1 MKHQKLIDR
10 ITEIAEA
17 DGWSVS
23 IEEKK
28 DREDTLEFTFGKFT
42 DADQD
47 FSFYVEMTDG
57 DIYTLIEDINRYYEG
72 YDPDEEALLWL
83 GPDGHGMNGA
93 PYRMTDVVKD
103 MEQCETFIGELL
115 ELLMK
120 PTGMSAC
127 MPSKM
132 KKMKKITNKSQDH
145 DNRRKFCSTGS
156 IKE

>member
-10 ITEIAEA
+10 ITEIAES

-23 IEEKK
+23 VEERK
-28 DREDTLEFTFGKFT
+28 DREDTLEFTFGKYT

-57 DIYTLIEDINRYYEG
+57 DIYTLIEDIDRYHED

-115 ELLMK
+115 ELLIE
-120 PTGMSAC
+120 ANRNEC
-127 MPSKM
+127 LYALE
-132 KKMKKITNKSQDH
+132 DEDEEE
-145 DNRRKFCSTGS
+145 DND
-156 IKE
+156 

>member
-57 DIYTLIEDINRYYEG
+57 DIYTLIEDIDRYYEG

-93 PYRMTDVVKD
+93 PISDD
-103 MEQCETFIGELL
+103 
-115 ELLMK
+115 
-120 PTGMSAC
+120 
-127 MPSKM
+127 
-132 KKMKKITNKSQDH
+132 
-145 DNRRKFCSTGS
+145 
-156 IKE
+156 

>member
-23 IEEKK
+23 VEELK
-28 DREDTLEFTFGKFT
+28 DHDDMLEFTFGKYT
-42 DADQD
+42 DAGQD
-47 FSFYVEMTDG
+47 FSFDADMKDG
-57 DIYTLIEDINRYYEG
+57 DIYSLLESIDGYYES
-72 YDPDEEALLWL
+72 YDPDEEAYLWL

-115 ELLMK
+115 ELLIE
-120 PTGMSAC
+120 ANRNEC
-127 MPSKM
+127 LYALE
-132 KKMKKITNKSQDH
+132 DEDEEE
-145 DNRRKFCSTGS
+145 DND
-156 IKE
+156 

>member
-23 IEEKK
+23 VEERK
-28 DREDTLEFTFGKFT
+28 DREDTLEFTFGKYT

-72 YDPDEEALLWL
+72 TAVRNSVLT
-83 GPDGHGMNGA
+83 N
-93 PYRMTDVVKD
+93 
-103 MEQCETFIGELL
+103 IG
-115 ELLMK
+115 LLMY
-120 PTGMSAC
+120 
-127 MPSKM
+127 
-132 KKMKKITNKSQDH
+132 
-145 DNRRKFCSTGS
+145 FCG
-156 IKE
+156 

>member
-47 FSFYVEMTDG
+47 FSFYV
-57 DIYTLIEDINRYYEG
+57 YNHPR
-72 YDPDEEALLWL
+72 
-83 GPDGHGMNGA
+83 
-93 PYRMTDVVKD
+93 
-103 MEQCETFIGELL
+103 
-115 ELLMK
+115 
-120 PTGMSAC
+120 
-127 MPSKM
+127 
-132 KKMKKITNKSQDH
+132 
-145 DNRRKFCSTGS
+145 
-156 IKE
+156 